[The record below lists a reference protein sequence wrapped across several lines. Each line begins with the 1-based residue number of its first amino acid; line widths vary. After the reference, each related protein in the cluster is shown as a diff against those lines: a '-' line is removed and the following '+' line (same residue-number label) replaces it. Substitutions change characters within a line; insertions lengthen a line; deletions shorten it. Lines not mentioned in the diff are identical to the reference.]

1 MDGARIKGGKLM
13 LYKDP
18 TDVLSVD
25 VMLGVV
31 NDSKFLTKSKIFAKY
46 QYQVRPSQEVYLERY
61 IERICP

>member
-1 MDGARIKGGKLM
+1 MM

-18 TDVLSVD
+18 TDVLSVE

-31 NDSKFLTKSKIFAKY
+31 NDSKFLTKSKIFDKY
-46 QYQVRPSQEVYLERY
+46 QYQVRPSQEIYLEKY